1 MKPRILACLFVC
13 FFVQTVS
20 AQFKY
25 DNLAYKTVFINDL
38 CDSLRKYPDR
48 LILDVRTPGEFSDTS
63 ASAALNI
70 GHLKGAVNIDVNQ
83 VKDRL
88 GEIGAYRNKPIFVI
102 CSHSQRSRV
111 CSKMLADSGFTNVI
125 NVNGAMTELNLM
137 KNTKAP
143 CVNAYYETA
152 NRFKLLSPVE
162 VAGMLGAGKNTFL
175 LDVRNDSAFRGIS
188 RDVMANAQGRLKG
201 AVNIPFARLG
211 AELRSIPK
219 DRPILVTADFGR
231 DASLVA
237 QTLTGLGYNDVSAA
251 FNGMQEWMLASD
263 EELPMRKQ
271 LWEQPNTFRYLT
283 AVEMDALLTA
293 NPSTFVLDA
302 RTKEE
307 FSNQVKDR
315 LWMNRGHVK
324 NAVNI
329 PNAELASR
337 LGELSAYKNQDIIVY
352 TFGNN
357 PEAFESA
364 KRLSDN
370 GFTKVHLLTGG
381 IWAIRG
387 KAANQK
393 GLSRLMKWVIDI
405 PEDNL

>member
-1 MKPRILACLFVC
+1 MKPRILACLLVC
-13 FFVQTVS
+13 FFVQTVP
-20 AQFKY
+20 AQFRY
-25 DNLAYKTVFINDL
+25 DNLAFRTVFINDL

-63 ASAALNI
+63 GSAALNI
-70 GHLKGAVNIDVNQ
+70 GRLKGAVNIDVNE

-88 GEIGAYRNKPIFVI
+88 REIEAYRNKPIFVI

-125 NVNGAMTELNLM
+125 NVNGAMTELNLL
-137 KNTKAP
+137 KNTKVP
-143 CVNAYYETA
+143 CVSAYYETA
-152 NRFKLLSPVE
+152 NRFKLVSPAE
-162 VAGMLGAGKNTFL
+162 VAVMLGAGKNTFL
-175 LDVRNDSAFRGIS
+175 VDVRNDSAFRGIS

-201 AVNIPFARLG
+201 AVNIPYARLV
-211 AELRSIPK
+211 AELGKIPK
-219 DRPILVTADFGR
+219 NRPVLVTSDFGR
-231 DASLVA
+231 ETSLA
-237 QTLTGLGYNDVSAA
+237 AKLLTELGYNDVSAA

-263 EELPMRKQ
+263 EELPKRKQ
-271 LWEQPNTFRYLT
+271 LWEQPNTFGYLT

-293 NPSTFVLDA
+293 NPSAFVLDV
-302 RTKEE
+302 RTKDE

-315 LWMNRGHVK
+315 VWMNRGHVK

-329 PNAELASR
+329 PNGELAGRLAELA
-337 LGELSAYKNQDIIVY
+337 AYKNQDIIVY

-357 PEAFESA
+357 PEAFETA

-393 GLSRLMKWVIDI
+393 GLSRLMKWVVDI